1 MSKME
6 VELLEIRQFFAQ
18 RSPFNYLD
26 DSLLDEL
33 PKDIEIRYL
42 RRGST
47 FPPQDGYLYLLRSGA
62 VELYDANGELCE
74 KLAEGDIY
82 SVTCQLV
89 NLSQCSGGEAVED
102 TLLYLLS
109 CSRLKALC
117 RMSTAFN
124 EHFSAGIKE
133 RLKAAVTTYQE
144 SDDPSVAAMMV
155 SVGSLLRKSP
165 ITVVSGMTIRETAAL
180 MSNKDVSSVMVM
192 QDDELV
198 GLVTDRD
205 LRKRCVAIGLTGNEP
220 IDQIMTPDPQTI
232 EANAVTAQ
240 ALMMMTR
247 MRFHHL
253 PVTRNGELVGMITAT
268 DLANHQSANSAYL
281 AADVRKAKTVADLVE
296 VSSRLPNLHLRLANA
311 SVTARHIGEAVS
323 CLTDAIT
330 GRLLEMAEAELGPA
344 PVPYVWMA
352 GGSQARH
359 EQSSHSDQD
368 NALLLSDDFDP
379 ARHDDYFARLAQYVS
394 DGLDQCG
401 FVYCPGDAMATNPQ
415 WRQPLRTW
423 IDYFD
428 RWIESPT
435 PKSVMLS
442 SIFFDLRPVTGSTEL
457 FTPLQQNI
465 LRKSQENGI
474 FLAHMT
480 ANALKHRP
488 PLGFFRQF
496 VLERG
501 GDHDETLDLKHRGIV
516 PITDIARVLALA
528 LGREVVNTVD
538 RLRACAGT
546 AQLSTE
552 MAENLE
558 DALEFIATLRIQ
570 HQANQIKHN
579 RKADNYVPPSELS
592 ELEREHLKHAF
603 RVIQTMQETMAKRF
617 GADRLG

>member
-1 MSKME
+1 ME
-6 VELLEIRQFFAQ
+6 VELLEIRQFFEQ
-18 RSPFNYLD
+18 RNPFNYLSD
-26 DSLLDEL
+26 ELLDEL

-42 RRGST
+42 RRGGT
-47 FPPQDGYLYLLRSGA
+47 FPPLEGYLYVLRSGA
-62 VELYDANGELCE
+62 VKIYDTEGELCE
-74 KLAEGDIY
+74 KLAEGDMY

-89 NLSQCSGGEAVED
+89 NLSQCTSGEAVED
-102 TLLYLLS
+102 TLLYMLH
-109 CSRLKALC
+109 CDRLKELC
-117 RMSTAFN
+117 RESTAFG
-124 EHFSAGIKE
+124 EHFSAGVKE
-133 RLKAAVTTYQE
+133 RLKAAISVYQE
-144 SDDPSVAAMMV
+144 SDDPTVAAMMV
-155 SVGSLLRKSP
+155 SVGSLIRKQP
-165 ITVVSGMTIRETAAL
+165 ITVQSGMTIRETASL

-192 QDDELV
+192 QDDKLV

-205 LRKRCVAIGLTGNEP
+205 LRKRCVAIGLTGTEL
-220 IDQIMTPDPQTI
+220 IDQIMTPNPQTI
-232 EANAVTAQ
+232 EATAITAQ

-247 MRFHHL
+247 MHFHHL
-253 PVTRNGELVGMITAT
+253 PVTRNGKLEGMITAT

-281 AADVRKAKTVADLVE
+281 AADVRKAKSVDDLVE
-296 VSSRLPNLHLRLANA
+296 VSKRLPNLHLRLANA

-323 CLTDAIT
+323 CLTDSIT
-330 GRLLEMAEAELGPA
+330 GRLLQMAEEQLGAP

-368 NALLLSDDFDP
+368 NALLLSDDFDKDK
-379 ARHDDYFARLAQYVS
+379 HDEYFAAMAKFVS
-394 DGLDQCG
+394 DGLDRCG
-401 FVYCPGDAMATNPQ
+401 FVYCPGDAMATNPE
-415 WRQPLRTW
+415 WRQPLQVWKR
-423 IDYFD
+423 YFNK
-428 RWIESPT
+428 WIESPT
-435 PKSVMLS
+435 PMSVMLS
-442 SIFFDLRPVTGSTEL
+442 SIFFDLRPVTGDFDL
-457 FTPLQQNI
+457 FVPLQQNI

-501 GDHDETLDLKHRGIV
+501 GDHDDTLDLKHKGIV

-528 LGREVVNTVD
+528 SGKEAVNTVD

-546 AQLSTE
+546 PQLTTE

-570 HQANQIKHN
+570 HQANQIKNN

-603 RVIQTMQETMAKRF
+603 KVIQTMQESIAKRF

>member
-1 MSKME
+1 ME
-6 VELLEIRQFFAQ
+6 VELQEIRQFFAQ
-18 RSPFNYLD
+18 RAPFSYLD
-26 DSLLDEL
+26 DKLLDEL
-33 PKDIEIRYL
+33 PQDVEIRYL
-42 RRGST
+42 RRGGA
-47 FPPQDGYLYLLRSGA
+47 FPPADGHLYLVRSGA
-62 VELYDANGELCE
+62 VEIYDDNGELCE
-74 KLAEGDIY
+74 KLAEGDFY

-89 NLSQCSGGEAVED
+89 NVSRCVGGAAVED
-102 TLLYLLS
+102 TLLYLLD
-109 CSRLKALC
+109 CDRLKALC
-117 RMSTAFN
+117 RESSVFS
-124 EHFSAGIKE
+124 EHFSAGVKE
-133 RLKAAVTTYQE
+133 RLKAAVTTVQE
-144 SDDPSVAAMMV
+144 SGDPTVAAMMV
-155 SVGSLLRKSP
+155 SVGSLLRKDP
-165 ITVVSGMTIRETAAL
+165 VTVPSGMTIRETASL
-180 MSNKDVSSVMVM
+180 MSNRDVSSVMVM
-192 QDDELV
+192 QEDRLV

-205 LRKRCVAIGLTGNEP
+205 LRKRCVAIGLTGREP
-220 IDQIMTPDPQTI
+220 IDQIMTLDPQTI
-232 EANAVTAQ
+232 EASSLTAQ

-253 PVTRNGELVGMITAT
+253 PVTRNGALAGMITAT

-281 AADVRKAKTVADLVE
+281 AADVRKAKTVPDLVT
-296 VSSRLPNLHLRLANA
+296 VSKRLPSLHMRLANA

-323 CLTDAIT
+323 YLTDAIT
-330 GRLLEMAEAELGPA
+330 GRLLEMAEAELGPP

-368 NALLLSDDFDP
+368 NALLLSDDFDRD
-379 ARHDDYFARLAQYVS
+379 RHDEYFAALAQFVS

-423 IDYFD
+423 IGYFD
-428 RWIESPT
+428 SWIESPT

-442 SIFFDLRPVTGSTEL
+442 SIFFDLRPVTGAVDL
-457 FTPLQQNI
+457 FRPLQDNI
-465 LRKSQENGI
+465 LKKSQVNQI

-501 GDHDETLDLKHRGIV
+501 GDHDDTLDLKHRGIV

-528 LGREVVNTVD
+528 LGREAVNTVD
-538 RLRACAGT
+538 RLRTCAGT
-546 AQLSTE
+546 PQLSSE

-558 DALEFIATLRIQ
+558 DALEFIASLRIQ
-570 HQANQIKHN
+570 HQARQI
-579 RKADNYVPPSELS
+579 RRQQAPDNYVPPSELS

-603 RVIQTMQETMAKRF
+603 RVIQTMQETIGKRF